1 MKILIRGFIALST
14 FSLISLS
21 TLAATSVTFWH
32 MEGVPHRV
40 DRIQTLIDEF
50 NAANPGIEVKQE
62 VQNWGEIY
70 AKAPAS
76 VAAGTSPEILV
87 GIPDFTPI
95 LAEMGAAQPVEDFV
109 AELDAKYKF
118 YQKALD
124 QYTYNGHT
132 WAVPLW
138 NMAISI
144 WYRKS
149 EFENAGISP
158 PTTWSELKAAAK
170 ALTKDGVYGIGL
182 PGNKQLYTD
191 QTIYSFMVNSGA
203 SEIYNSDGSLR
214 FDNPGTVS
222 AYEVYKDLYQYSAP
236 DAANWTWGEAEACF
250 ASKACAMILQFTV
263 ITTYDSQAEGDAN
276 DLGVIQIP
284 YADGMADSAGT
295 VSYVNSAMIMTEDS
309 EKMEASKKFLSFLM
323 EPGNYGRFIN
333 MEPGLFLPITEEG
346 SKDRTYWND
355 PMVVKYKPQIKT
367 MLDNSTRGSL
377 FGFTNGNT
385 FTSISSISAQNLLSQ
400 TLQLAIID
408 GKDAATAVSEG
419 QSIMNEA
426 IE

>member
-1 MKILIRGFIALST
+1 MKTIVKFIFTLSALSF
-14 FSLISLS
+14 FSLSVV
-21 TLAATSVTFWH
+21 AATSVTFWH

-50 NAANPGIEVKQE
+50 NQANPDIEVKQE
-62 VQNWGEIY
+62 VQSWGDIY

-76 VAAGTSPEILV
+76 VAAGTAPEILV

-109 AELDAKYKF
+109 SELDSKYGF

-138 NMAISI
+138 NMALSV

-149 EFENAGISP
+149 VLEEAGVAP
-158 PTTWSELKAAAK
+158 PKNWSELKAAAK
-170 ALTKDGVYGIGL
+170 ALTKDGMYGIGL

-214 FDNPGTVS
+214 FDNPATVS
-222 AYEVYKDLYQYSAP
+222 AYAAYKDLYQYSAP

-250 ASKACAMILQFTV
+250 ASNSCAMILQFTV
-263 ITTYDSQAEGDAN
+263 ISTYESQAGGDAG

-295 VSYVNSAMIMTEDS
+295 VSYVNSAMIMTEDQA
-309 EKMEASKKFLSFLM
+309 KMDASKKFLSFLM

-333 MEPGLFLPITEEG
+333 MEPGLFLPITEAG
-346 SKDRTYWND
+346 SKDSTFWDD
-355 PMVVKYKPQIKT
+355 PVAVKYKSQIET
-367 MLDNSTRGSL
+367 MLDNSTRGNL

-400 TLQLAIID
+400 TLQIAIID
-408 GKDAATAVSEG
+408 GKDAKSAVAEG

>member
-1 MKILIRGFIALST
+1 MKTIVKFIFTLSALSF
-14 FSLISLS
+14 FSLSVV
-21 TLAATSVTFWH
+21 AATSVTFWH

-50 NAANPGIEVKQE
+50 NQANPDIEVKQE
-62 VQNWGEIY
+62 VQSWGDIY

-76 VAAGTSPEILV
+76 VAAGTAPEILV

-109 AELDAKYKF
+109 SELDSKYGF

-138 NMAISI
+138 NMALSV

-149 EFENAGISP
+149 VLEEAGVAP
-158 PTTWSELKAAAK
+158 PKNWSELKAAAK
-170 ALTKDGVYGIGL
+170 ALTKDGMYGIGL

-214 FDNPGTVS
+214 FDNPATVS
-222 AYEVYKDLYQYSAP
+222 AYAAYKDLYQYSAP

-250 ASKACAMILQFTV
+250 ASNSCAMILQFTV
-263 ITTYDSQAEGDAN
+263 ISTYESQAGGDAG

-295 VSYVNSAMIMTEDS
+295 VSYVNSAMIMTEDQA
-309 EKMEASKKFLSFLM
+309 KMDASKKFLSFLM

-333 MEPGLFLPITEEG
+333 MEPGLFLPITEAG
-346 SKDRTYWND
+346 SKDSTFWDD
-355 PMVVKYKPQIKT
+355 PVAVKYKSQIET
-367 MLDNSTRGSL
+367 MLDNSTRGNL

-408 GKDAATAVSEG
+408 GKDAKSAVSEG

>member
-1 MKILIRGFIALST
+1 MNKILLFIISIL
-14 FSLISLS
+14 FSFN
-21 TLAATSVTFWH
+21 AFAVTDIKFWH

-50 NAANPGIEVKQE
+50 NAANPDINVSQE

-76 VAAGTSPEILV
+76 VAAGTAPELLV

-109 AELDAKYKF
+109 AELDAKYGF

-132 WAVPLW
+132 YAVPLW
-138 NMAISI
+138 NMALSL

-149 EFENAGISP
+149 DFEAAGIEP
-158 PTTWSELKAAAK
+158 PKTWSDLKKAAK

-203 SEIYNSDGSLR
+203 EEIYNSDGTLR
-214 FDNPGTVS
+214 FDNPQTVA
-222 AYEVYKDLYQYSAP
+222 AYDVYKELYQYSAP

-250 ASKACAMILQFTV
+250 ASKGCAMILQFTV
-263 ITTYDSQAEGDAN
+263 ISTYDSQAGGDAS

-284 YADGMADSAGT
+284 YANGKAHRAGT
-295 VSYVNSAMIMTEDS
+295 VSYVNSAMIMTDDEA
-309 EKMEASKKFLSFLM
+309 KMDASKKFLSFLM

-333 MEPGLFLPITEEG
+333 MEPGLFLPITEAG
-346 SKDRTYWND
+346 SQDSTYWDD
-355 PMVVKYKPQIKT
+355 PVVVKYKSQVET

-385 FTSISSISAQNLLSQ
+385 FTSISSISAQNLLAQ
-400 TLQLAIID
+400 TLQLTLID
-408 GKDAATAVSEG
+408 GKSAKDAVSEG
-419 QSIMNEA
+419 MEIMTEA

>member
-1 MKILIRGFIALST
+1 MKTIVKFIFTLSALSF
-14 FSLISLS
+14 FSLSVV
-21 TLAATSVTFWH
+21 AATSVTFWH

-50 NAANPGIEVKQE
+50 NQANPDIEVKQE
-62 VQNWGEIY
+62 VQSWGDIY

-76 VAAGTSPEILV
+76 VAAGTAPEILV

-109 AELDAKYKF
+109 SELDSKYGF

-138 NMAISI
+138 NMALSV

-149 EFENAGISP
+149 VLEEAGVAP
-158 PTTWSELKAAAK
+158 PKNWSELKAAAK
-170 ALTKDGVYGIGL
+170 ALTKDGMYGIGL

-214 FDNPGTVS
+214 FDNPATVS
-222 AYEVYKDLYQYSAP
+222 AYAAYKDLYQYSAP

-250 ASKACAMILQFTV
+250 ASNSCAMILQFTV
-263 ITTYDSQAEGDAN
+263 ISTYDSQAGGDAE

-295 VSYVNSAMIMTEDS
+295 VSYVNSAMIMTEDQA
-309 EKMEASKKFLSFLM
+309 KMDASKKFLSFLM

-333 MEPGLFLPITEEG
+333 MEPGLFLPITEAG
-346 SKDRTYWND
+346 SKDSTFWDD
-355 PMVVKYKPQIKT
+355 PVAVKYKSQIET
-367 MLDNSTRGSL
+367 MLDNSTRGNL

-408 GKDAATAVSEG
+408 GKDAKSAVSEG

>member
-1 MKILIRGFIALST
+1 MKTIVKFIFTLSALSF
-14 FSLISLS
+14 FSLSVV
-21 TLAATSVTFWH
+21 AATSVTFWH

-50 NAANPGIEVKQE
+50 NQANPDIEVKQE
-62 VQNWGEIY
+62 VQSWGDIY

-76 VAAGTSPEILV
+76 VAAGTAPEILV

-109 AELDAKYKF
+109 SELDSKYGF

-138 NMAISI
+138 NMALSV

-149 EFENAGISP
+149 VLEEAGVAP
-158 PTTWSELKAAAK
+158 PKTWSELKAAAK
-170 ALTKDGVYGIGL
+170 ALTKDGMYGIGL

-214 FDNPGTVS
+214 FDNPATVS
-222 AYEVYKDLYQYSAP
+222 AYAAYKDLYQYSAP

-250 ASKACAMILQFTV
+250 ASNSCAMILQFTV
-263 ITTYDSQAEGDAN
+263 ISTYESQAGGDAG

-295 VSYVNSAMIMTEDS
+295 VSYVNSAMIMTEDQA
-309 EKMEASKKFLSFLM
+309 KMDASKKFLSFLM

-333 MEPGLFLPITEEG
+333 MEPGLFLPITEAG
-346 SKDRTYWND
+346 SKDSTFWDD
-355 PMVVKYKPQIKT
+355 PVAVKYKSQIET
-367 MLDNSTRGSL
+367 MLDNSTRGNL

-408 GKDAATAVSEG
+408 GKDAESAVAEG

>member
-1 MKILIRGFIALST
+1 MNKLLLFFISIL
-14 FSLISLS
+14 FSFNAFAV
-21 TLAATSVTFWH
+21 TNVTFWH

-50 NAANPGIEVKQE
+50 NAANPDINVTQE

-76 VAAGTSPEILV
+76 VAAGTAPELLV

-109 AELDAKYKF
+109 AELDEKYGF

-132 WAVPLW
+132 YAVPLW
-138 NMAISI
+138 NMALSL

-149 EFENAGISP
+149 DFEAAGIEP
-158 PTTWSELKAAAK
+158 PKTWSDLKKAAK

-203 SEIYNSDGSLR
+203 EEIYNSDGTLR
-214 FDNPGTVS
+214 FDNPQTVA
-222 AYEVYKDLYQYSAP
+222 AYDVYKELYQYSAP

-250 ASKACAMILQFTV
+250 ASKGCAMILQFTV
-263 ITTYDSQAEGDAN
+263 ISTYDSQAGGDAS

-284 YADGMADSAGT
+284 HANGKAHRAGT
-295 VSYVNSAMIMTEDS
+295 VSYVNSAMIMTADEA
-309 EKMEASKKFLSFLM
+309 KMDASKKFLSFLM

-333 MEPGLFLPITEEG
+333 MEPGLFLPITEAG
-346 SKDRTYWND
+346 SKDSTYWDD
-355 PMVVKYKPQIKT
+355 PVVVKYKSQVET

-385 FTSISSISAQNLLSQ
+385 FTSISSISAQNLLAQ
-400 TLQLAIID
+400 TLQLTLID
-408 GKDAATAVSEG
+408 DKSAKDAVSEG
-419 QSIMNEA
+419 MEIMTEA

>member
-1 MKILIRGFIALST
+1 MNKILLFIISML
-14 FSLISLS
+14 FSFN
-21 TLAATSVTFWH
+21 AFAVTSVTFWH

-50 NAANPGIEVKQE
+50 NSANPDINVTQE

-76 VAAGTSPEILV
+76 VAAGTAPEILV

-109 AELDAKYKF
+109 AELDEKYGF

-138 NMAISI
+138 NMGLSL

-149 EFENAGISP
+149 DFEEAGIEP
-158 PTTWSELKAAAK
+158 PQTWSDLKKAAK

-203 SEIYNSDGSLR
+203 QEIYNSDGTLR
-214 FDNPGTVS
+214 FDNPETVA
-222 AYEVYKDLYQYSAP
+222 AYDVYKELYQYSAP

-250 ASKACAMILQFTV
+250 ASKGCAMILQFTV
-263 ITTYDSQAEGDAN
+263 ISTYDSQAGGDAS

-284 YADGMADSAGT
+284 YANGKAHRAGT
-295 VSYVNSAMIMTEDS
+295 VSYVNSAMIMTDDQA
-309 EKMEASKKFLSFLM
+309 KMEASKKFLSFLM

-333 MEPGLFLPITEEG
+333 MEPGLFLPITEAG
-346 SKDRTYWND
+346 SQDSTYWDD
-355 PMVVKYKPQIKT
+355 PVVVKYKSQVET

-385 FTSISSISAQNLLSQ
+385 FTSISSISAQNLLAQ
-400 TLQLAIID
+400 TLQLTLID
-408 GKDAATAVSEG
+408 DKSPKDAVSEG
-419 QSIMNEA
+419 MEIMTEA

>member
-214 FDNPGTVS
+214 FDNAGTVS

>member
-1 MKILIRGFIALST
+1 MKILIRSFIALST

-408 GKDAATAVSEG
+408 GKDAKSAVSEG

>member
-1 MKILIRGFIALST
+1 MYKILLFFITIL
-14 FSLISLS
+14 FSLNAYAV
-21 TLAATSVTFWH
+21 TNVTFWH

-50 NAANPGIEVKQE
+50 NSANPDINVTQE

-76 VAAGTSPEILV
+76 VAAGTAPEILV

-95 LAEMGAAQPVEDFV
+95 LADMGAAQPVEDFV
-109 AELDAKYKF
+109 AELDSKYGF

-138 NMAISI
+138 NMGLSL

-149 EFENAGISP
+149 DFEAAGIEP
-158 PTTWSELKAAAK
+158 PKTWSDLKKAAK

-203 SEIYNSDGSLR
+203 EEIYNSDGTLR
-214 FDNPGTVS
+214 FDNPQTVA
-222 AYEVYKDLYQYSAP
+222 AYDVYKELYQYSAP

-250 ASKACAMILQFTV
+250 ASKGCAMILQFTV
-263 ITTYDSQAEGDAN
+263 ISTYDSQAGGDAS

-284 YADGMADSAGT
+284 YANGKAHRAGT
-295 VSYVNSAMIMTEDS
+295 VSYVNSAMIMTADEA
-309 EKMEASKKFLSFLM
+309 KMEASKKFLSFLM

-333 MEPGLFLPITEEG
+333 MEPGLFLPITEAG
-346 SKDRTYWND
+346 SQDSTYWDD
-355 PMVVKYKPQIKT
+355 PVVVKYKSQVET

-385 FTSISSISAQNLLSQ
+385 FTSISSISAQNLLAQ
-400 TLQLAIID
+400 TLQLTLID
-408 GKDAATAVSEG
+408 GKSAKDAVSEG
-419 QSIMNEA
+419 MEIMTEA

>member
-1 MKILIRGFIALST
+1 MKTILKFIFTLSALS
-14 FSLISLS
+14 FLSLGAV
-21 TLAATSVTFWH
+21 AATSVTFWH

-40 DRIQTLIDEF
+40 DRIQILIDEF
-50 NAANPGIEVKQE
+50 NQANPDIEVKQE
-62 VQNWGEIY
+62 VQSWGDIY

-109 AELDAKYKF
+109 AELDSKYGF

-138 NMAISI
+138 NMALSV

-149 EFENAGISP
+149 VLEEAGIAP
-158 PTTWSELKAAAK
+158 PKTWSELKAAAK
-170 ALTKDGVYGIGL
+170 ALTKDGMYGIGL

-214 FDNPGTVS
+214 FDNPATVS
-222 AYEVYKDLYQYSAP
+222 AYDTYKDLYQYSAP

-250 ASKACAMILQFTV
+250 ASNSCAMILQFTV
-263 ITTYDSQAEGDAN
+263 ISTYDSQAGGDAG

-295 VSYVNSAMIMTEDS
+295 VSYVNSAMIMTDDAA
-309 EKMEASKKFLSFLM
+309 KMEASKKFLSFLM

-333 MEPGLFLPITEEG
+333 MEPGLFLPITEAG
-346 SKDRTYWND
+346 SKDSTFWDD
-355 PMVVKYKPQIKT
+355 PVAVKYKSQIET
-367 MLDNSTRGSL
+367 MLDNSTRGNL

-408 GKDAATAVSEG
+408 GKDAKSAVAEG

>member
-1 MKILIRGFIALST
+1 MLNIRSIILIALVST
-14 FSLISLS
+14 FSFV
-21 TLAATSVTFWH
+21 AVGATNVTFWH

-40 DRIQTLIDEF
+40 DRIQILIDEF
-50 NAANPGIEVKQE
+50 NSENPDIVVKQE

-76 VAAGTSPEILV
+76 VAAGTAPEILV

-95 LAEMGAAQPVEDFV
+95 LAEMGAAQPVEDFI
-109 AELDAKYKF
+109 AELDSKYKF

-138 NMAISI
+138 NMAISV

-149 EFENAGISP
+149 EFEKAGINP
-158 PTTWSELKAAAK
+158 PKNWSELKSAAK
-170 ALTKDGVYGIGL
+170 KLTKDGVYGIGL

-214 FDNPGTVS
+214 FDNPQTVN
-222 AYEVYKDLYQYSAP
+222 AYNAYKELYQYSAP
-236 DAANWTWGEAEACF
+236 DSASWTWGEAEACF
-250 ASKACAMILQFTV
+250 ASKSCAMILQFSV
-263 ITTYDSQAEGDAN
+263 IATYDSQAGGDAS

-284 YADGMADSAGT
+284 YADGMSDSAGT
-295 VSYVNSAMIMTEDS
+295 VSYVNSAMIMTEDK
-309 EKMEASKKFLSFLM
+309 EKMIASKKFLSFLM
-323 EPGNYGRFIN
+323 KPGNYGRFIN
-333 MEPGLFLPITEEG
+333 MEPGLFLPITEAG
-346 SKDRTYWND
+346 SKDETFWND
-355 PMVVKYKPQIKT
+355 PMAVKYKSQIET
-367 MLDNSTRGSL
+367 MLDNSTRGNL

-400 TLQLAIID
+400 ALQLAIIN
-408 GKDAATAVSEG
+408 GEDAASAVSEG
-419 QSIMNEA
+419 QNIMQDA

>member
-1 MKILIRGFIALST
+1 MKTIVKFIFTLSALT
-14 FSLISLS
+14 FFSLS
-21 TLAATSVTFWH
+21 TVAATSVTFWH

-50 NAANPGIEVKQE
+50 NQANPDIEVKQG
-62 VQNWGEIY
+62 VQSWGDIY

-76 VAAGTSPEILV
+76 VAAGTAPEILV

-109 AELDAKYKF
+109 SELDSKYGF

-138 NMAISI
+138 NMALSV

-149 EFENAGISP
+149 VLEEAGVAP
-158 PTTWSELKAAAK
+158 PKNWSELKAAAK
-170 ALTKDGVYGIGL
+170 TLTKDGMYGIGL

-214 FDNPGTVS
+214 FDNPATVS
-222 AYEVYKDLYQYSAP
+222 AYAAYKDLYQYSAP

-250 ASKACAMILQFTV
+250 ASNSCAMILQFTV
-263 ITTYDSQAEGDAN
+263 ISTYDSQAGGDAG

-295 VSYVNSAMIMTEDS
+295 VSYVNSAMIMTEDQA
-309 EKMEASKKFLSFLM
+309 KMDASKKFLSFLM

-333 MEPGLFLPITEEG
+333 MEPGLFLPITEAG
-346 SKDRTYWND
+346 SKDSTFWDD
-355 PMVVKYKPQIKT
+355 PVAVKYKSQIET
-367 MLDNSTRGSL
+367 MLDNSTRGNL

-408 GKDAATAVSEG
+408 DKDAKSAVAEG

>member
-1 MKILIRGFIALST
+1 MNKILLFIISML
-14 FSLISLS
+14 FSFN
-21 TLAATSVTFWH
+21 AFAVTSVTFWH

-50 NAANPGIEVKQE
+50 NSANPDINVTQE

-76 VAAGTSPEILV
+76 VAAGTAPEILV

-109 AELDAKYKF
+109 AELDEKYGF

-138 NMAISI
+138 NMGLSL

-149 EFENAGISP
+149 DFEEAGIKP
-158 PTTWSELKAAAK
+158 PQTWSDLKKAAK

-203 SEIYNSDGSLR
+203 QEIYNSDGTLR
-214 FDNPGTVS
+214 FDNPETVA
-222 AYEVYKDLYQYSAP
+222 AYDVYKELYQYSAP

-250 ASKACAMILQFTV
+250 ASKGCAMILQFTV
-263 ITTYDSQAEGDAN
+263 ISTYDSQAGGDAS

-284 YADGMADSAGT
+284 YANGKAHRAGT
-295 VSYVNSAMIMTEDS
+295 VSYVNSAMIMTDDQA
-309 EKMEASKKFLSFLM
+309 KMEASKKFLSFLM

-333 MEPGLFLPITEEG
+333 MEPGLFLPITEAG
-346 SKDRTYWND
+346 SQDSTYWDD
-355 PMVVKYKPQIKT
+355 PVVVKYKSQVET

-385 FTSISSISAQNLLSQ
+385 FTSISSISAQNLLAQ
-400 TLQLAIID
+400 TLQLTLID
-408 GKDAATAVSEG
+408 GKSPKDAVSEG
-419 QSIMNEA
+419 MEIMTEA

>member
-1 MKILIRGFIALST
+1 MNKILLFFITILLSLNAYAVT
-14 FSLISLS
+14 N
-21 TLAATSVTFWH
+21 VTFWH

-50 NAANPGIEVKQE
+50 NSANPDINVTQE

-76 VAAGTSPEILV
+76 VAAGTAPEILV

-95 LAEMGAAQPVEDFV
+95 LADMGAAQPVEDFV
-109 AELDAKYKF
+109 AELDAKYGF

-138 NMAISI
+138 NMGLSL

-149 EFENAGISP
+149 DFEAAGIEP
-158 PTTWSELKAAAK
+158 PKTWSDLKKAAK

-203 SEIYNSDGSLR
+203 EEIYNSDGTLR
-214 FDNPGTVS
+214 FDNPQTVA
-222 AYEVYKDLYQYSAP
+222 AYDVYKELYQYSAP

-250 ASKACAMILQFTV
+250 ASKGCAMILQFTV
-263 ITTYDSQAEGDAN
+263 ISTYDSQAGGDAS

-284 YADGMADSAGT
+284 YANGKAHRAGT
-295 VSYVNSAMIMTEDS
+295 VSYVNSAMIMTADEA
-309 EKMEASKKFLSFLM
+309 KMEASKKFLSFLM

-333 MEPGLFLPITEEG
+333 MEPGLFLPITEAG
-346 SKDRTYWND
+346 SQDSTYWDD
-355 PMVVKYKPQIKT
+355 PVVIKYKSQVET

-385 FTSISSISAQNLLSQ
+385 FTSISSISAQNLLAQ
-400 TLQLAIID
+400 TLQLTLID
-408 GKDAATAVSEG
+408 GKSAKDAVSEG
-419 QSIMNEA
+419 MEIMTEA

>member
-1 MKILIRGFIALST
+1 MNKILLFTISVL
-14 FSLISLS
+14 FSFNVFAV
-21 TLAATSVTFWH
+21 TNVTFWH

-40 DRIQTLIDEF
+40 DRIQMLIDEF
-50 NAANPGIEVKQE
+50 NSANPDINVTQE

-76 VAAGTSPEILV
+76 VAAGTAPEILV

-109 AELDAKYKF
+109 AELDSKYGF

-138 NMAISI
+138 NMGLSL

-149 EFENAGISP
+149 DFESAGIKP
-158 PTTWSELKAAAK
+158 PETWSDLKKAAK

-203 SEIYNSDGSLR
+203 EEIYNSDGTLR
-214 FDNPGTVS
+214 FDNPQTVA
-222 AYEVYKDLYQYSAP
+222 AYDVYKELYQYSAP

-250 ASKACAMILQFTV
+250 ASKGCAMILQFTV
-263 ITTYDSQAEGDAN
+263 ISTYDSQAGGDAS

-284 YADGMADSAGT
+284 YANGKAHRAGT
-295 VSYVNSAMIMTEDS
+295 VSYVNSAMIMTADEA
-309 EKMEASKKFLSFLM
+309 KMDASKKFLSFLM

-333 MEPGLFLPITEEG
+333 MEPGLFLPITEAG
-346 SKDRTYWND
+346 SEDSTYWDD
-355 PMVVKYKPQIKT
+355 PVVVKYKSQVET

-385 FTSISSISAQNLLSQ
+385 FTSISSISAQNLLAQ
-400 TLQLAIID
+400 TLQLTLID
-408 GKDAATAVSEG
+408 DKSAKDAVSEG
-419 QSIMNEA
+419 MEIMTEA

>member
-1 MKILIRGFIALST
+1 MKTIVKFIFTLSALSF
-14 FSLISLS
+14 FSLSVV
-21 TLAATSVTFWH
+21 AATSVTFWH

-50 NAANPGIEVKQE
+50 NQANPDIEVKQE
-62 VQNWGEIY
+62 VQSWGDIY

-76 VAAGTSPEILV
+76 VAAGTAPEILV

-109 AELDAKYKF
+109 AELDAKYGF

-138 NMAISI
+138 NMALSV

-149 EFENAGISP
+149 VLDEAGVAP
-158 PTTWSELKAAAK
+158 PKNWSELKAAAK
-170 ALTKDGVYGIGL
+170 TLTKDGMYGIGL

-214 FDNPGTVS
+214 FDNPATVS
-222 AYEVYKDLYQYSAP
+222 AYAAYKDLYQYSAP

-250 ASKACAMILQFTV
+250 ASNSCAMILQFTV
-263 ITTYDSQAEGDAN
+263 ISTYDSQAGGDAG

-295 VSYVNSAMIMTEDS
+295 VSYVNSAMIMTEDQA
-309 EKMEASKKFLSFLM
+309 KMDASKKFLSFLM

-333 MEPGLFLPITEEG
+333 MEPGLFLPITEAG
-346 SKDRTYWND
+346 SKDSTFWDD
-355 PMVVKYKPQIKT
+355 PVAVKYKSQIET
-367 MLDNSTRGSL
+367 MLDNSTRGNL

-400 TLQLAIID
+400 TLQIAIID
-408 GKDAATAVSEG
+408 GKDAKSAVAEG

>member
-1 MKILIRGFIALST
+1 MKKIISILIISIAFP
-14 FSLISLS
+14 FSVPTVS
-21 TLAATSVTFWH
+21 AATDVTFWH

-50 NAANPGIEVKQE
+50 NSKNPDISVSQE

-76 VAAGTSPEILV
+76 VASGTSPEILV

-95 LAEMGAAQPVEDFV
+95 LAEMGAAQPVDDFI
-109 AELDAKYKF
+109 AELDSKYGF
-118 YQKALD
+118 YSKALD

-138 NMAISI
+138 NMAISV

-149 EFENAGISP
+149 VLDEAGIAP
-158 PTTWSELKAAAK
+158 PKNWSELEAAAM
-170 ALTKDGVYGIGL
+170 ALTKDGMYGIGL

-214 FDNPGTVS
+214 FDNPGTVK
-222 AYEVYKDLYQYSAP
+222 AYETYKNLYQYSAP
-236 DAANWTWGEAEACF
+236 DAASWTWGEAEACF
-250 ASKACAMILQFTV
+250 ASNGCAMILQFSV
-263 ITTYDSQAEGDAN
+263 ISTYDSQAEGDAG

-284 YADGMADSAGT
+284 YADGMANSAGT
-295 VSYVNSAMIMTEDS
+295 VSYVNSAMIMTDDET
-309 EKMEASKKFLSFLM
+309 KMEASKRFISFLL

-333 MEPGLFLPITEEG
+333 MEPGLFLPITEAG
-346 SKDRTYWND
+346 SKDKTFWND
-355 PMVVKYKPQIKT
+355 PVAVKYKSQIET

-400 TLQLAIID
+400 TLQSTIID
-408 GKDAATAVSEG
+408 DQDAASAVAGG
-419 QSIMNEA
+419 QKIMTESIE
-426 IE
+426 

>member
-1 MKILIRGFIALST
+1 MNKILLFIISIL
-14 FSLISLS
+14 FSFN
-21 TLAATSVTFWH
+21 AFAVTDIKFWH

-50 NAANPGIEVKQE
+50 NAANPDINVSQE

-76 VAAGTSPEILV
+76 VAAGTAPELLV

-109 AELDAKYKF
+109 AKLDAKYGF

-132 WAVPLW
+132 YAVPLW
-138 NMAISI
+138 NMALSL

-149 EFENAGISP
+149 DFEAAGIEP
-158 PTTWSELKAAAK
+158 PKTWSDLKKAAK
-170 ALTKDGVYGIGL
+170 ALTKEGVYGIGL

-203 SEIYNSDGSLR
+203 EEIYNSDGTLR
-214 FDNPGTVS
+214 FDNPQTVA
-222 AYEVYKDLYQYSAP
+222 AYDVYKELYQYSSP

-250 ASKACAMILQFTV
+250 ASKGCAMILQFTV
-263 ITTYDSQAEGDAN
+263 ISTYDSQAGGDAS

-284 YADGMADSAGT
+284 YANGKAHRAGT
-295 VSYVNSAMIMTEDS
+295 VSYVNSAMIMTDDEA
-309 EKMEASKKFLSFLM
+309 KMDASKKFLSFLM

-333 MEPGLFLPITEEG
+333 MEPGLFLPITEAG
-346 SKDRTYWND
+346 SQDSTYWDD
-355 PMVVKYKPQIKT
+355 PVVVKYKSQVET

-385 FTSISSISAQNLLSQ
+385 FTSISSISAQNLLAQ
-400 TLQLAIID
+400 TLQLTLID
-408 GKDAATAVSEG
+408 DKSPKDAVSEG
-419 QSIMNEA
+419 MEIMTEA

>member
-1 MKILIRGFIALST
+1 MNKILLFFITIL
-14 FSLISLS
+14 FSLNAYAV
-21 TLAATSVTFWH
+21 TNVTFWH

-50 NAANPGIEVKQE
+50 NSANPDINVTQE

-76 VAAGTSPEILV
+76 VAAGTAPEILV

-95 LAEMGAAQPVEDFV
+95 LADMGAAQPVEDFV
-109 AELDAKYKF
+109 AELDSKYGF

-138 NMAISI
+138 NMGLSL

-149 EFENAGISP
+149 DFEAAGIEP
-158 PTTWSELKAAAK
+158 PKTWSDLKKAAK

-203 SEIYNSDGSLR
+203 EEIYNSDGTLR
-214 FDNPGTVS
+214 FDNPQTVA
-222 AYEVYKDLYQYSAP
+222 AYDVYKELYQYSAP

-250 ASKACAMILQFTV
+250 ASKGCAMILQFTV
-263 ITTYDSQAEGDAN
+263 ISTYDSQAGGDAS

-284 YADGMADSAGT
+284 HANGKAHRAGT
-295 VSYVNSAMIMTEDS
+295 VSYVNSAMIMTC
-309 EKMEASKKFLSFLM
+309 LL
-323 EPGNYGRFIN
+323 Y
-333 MEPGLFLPITEEG
+333 
-346 SKDRTYWND
+346 
-355 PMVVKYKPQIKT
+355 
-367 MLDNSTRGSL
+367 
-377 FGFTNGNT
+377 
-385 FTSISSISAQNLLSQ
+385 TS
-400 TLQLAIID
+400 
-408 GKDAATAVSEG
+408 DAADEP
-419 QSIMNEA
+419 
-426 IE
+426 

>member
-1 MKILIRGFIALST
+1 MNKILLFTISVL
-14 FSLISLS
+14 FSFNVFAV
-21 TLAATSVTFWH
+21 TNVTFWH
-32 MEGVPHRV
+32 MEGVQHRV
-40 DRIQTLIDEF
+40 DRIQMLIDEF
-50 NAANPGIEVKQE
+50 NSANPDINVTQE

-76 VAAGTSPEILV
+76 VAAGTAPEILV

-109 AELDAKYKF
+109 AELDSKYGF

-138 NMAISI
+138 NMGLSF

-149 EFENAGISP
+149 DFESAGIKP
-158 PTTWSELKAAAK
+158 PETWSDLKKAAK

-203 SEIYNSDGSLR
+203 EEIYNSDGTLR
-214 FDNPGTVS
+214 FDNPQTVA
-222 AYEVYKDLYQYSAP
+222 AYDVYKELYQYSAP

-250 ASKACAMILQFTV
+250 ASKGCAMILQFTV
-263 ITTYDSQAEGDAN
+263 ISTYDSQAGGDAS

-284 YADGMADSAGT
+284 YANGKAHRAGT
-295 VSYVNSAMIMTEDS
+295 VSYVNSAMIMTADEA
-309 EKMEASKKFLSFLM
+309 KMDASKKFLSFLM

-333 MEPGLFLPITEEG
+333 MEPGLFLPITEAG
-346 SKDRTYWND
+346 SEDSTYWDD
-355 PMVVKYKPQIKT
+355 PVVVKYKSQVET

-385 FTSISSISAQNLLSQ
+385 FTSISSISAQNLLAQ
-400 TLQLAIID
+400 TLQLTLID
-408 GKDAATAVSEG
+408 DKSAKDAVSEG
-419 QSIMNEA
+419 MKIMTEA

>member
-1 MKILIRGFIALST
+1 MKILIRSFIALST

-109 AELDAKYKF
+109 AELDSKYSF

-149 EFENAGISP
+149 AFENAGISP
-158 PTTWSELKAAAK
+158 PKTWSELKAAAK

-203 SEIYNSDGSLR
+203 SEIYNSDGTLR
-214 FDNPGTVS
+214 FDNSGTVS

-263 ITTYDSQAEGDAN
+263 ISTYDSQAGGDAS

-284 YADGMADSAGT
+284 YADGMESSAGT
-295 VSYVNSAMIMTEDS
+295 VSYVNSAMIMTKDK

-333 MEPGLFLPITEEG
+333 MEPGLFLPITEAG
-346 SKDRTYWND
+346 SQDSTFWDD
-355 PMVVKYKPQIKT
+355 PVAVKYKSQIET

-408 GKDAATAVSEG
+408 GKDAASAVSEG
-419 QSIMNEA
+419 QSIMTEA

>member
-1 MKILIRGFIALST
+1 
-14 FSLISLS
+14 
-21 TLAATSVTFWH
+21 
-32 MEGVPHRV
+32 
-40 DRIQTLIDEF
+40 
-50 NAANPGIEVKQE
+50 
-62 VQNWGEIY
+62 
-70 AKAPAS
+70 
-76 VAAGTSPEILV
+76 
-87 GIPDFTPI
+87 
-95 LAEMGAAQPVEDFV
+95 MGAAQPVEDFV
-109 AELDAKYKF
+109 AELDSKYGF

-138 NMAISI
+138 NMGLSL

-149 EFENAGISP
+149 DFEAAGINP
-158 PTTWSELKAAAK
+158 PKTWSDLKKAAK

-203 SEIYNSDGSLR
+203 EEIYNSDGTLR
-214 FDNPGTVS
+214 FDNPETVA
-222 AYEVYKDLYQYSAP
+222 AYDVYKELYQYSAP

-250 ASKACAMILQFTV
+250 ASKGCAMILQFTV
-263 ITTYDSQAEGDAN
+263 ISTYDSQAGGDAS

-284 YADGMADSAGT
+284 YANGKAHRAGT
-295 VSYVNSAMIMTEDS
+295 VSYVNSAMIMTADEA
-309 EKMEASKKFLSFLM
+309 KMEASKKFLSFLM

-333 MEPGLFLPITEEG
+333 MEPGLFLPITEAG
-346 SKDRTYWND
+346 SQDSTYWDD
-355 PMVVKYKPQIKT
+355 PVVVKYKSQVET

-385 FTSISSISAQNLLSQ
+385 FTSISSISAQNLLAQ
-400 TLQLAIID
+400 TLQLTLID
-408 GKDAATAVSEG
+408 DKSPKDAVSEG
-419 QSIMNEA
+419 MEIMTEA